1 MATPDLQFALLPERK
16 IDRRALAV
24 SYGSVLLLLLILLL
38 AKVIWPERLEI
49 GQRFVVTELIPRPDL
64 EPKPIEIKPQ
74 PQPQPVVHKRPVPV
88 RVSEAPKLIVPREIH
103 RPRPER
109 PEIAPPKV
117 ALNNFTPP
125 VLVPNSSKPQM
136 ARIVHTGDFGSSA
149 TATLKAPPSNVQT
162 GGFGD
167 PNGIPG
173 QGKQGAHLD
182 AANAGAFDLPQ
193 GPGTGNG
200 TGGAQG
206 LKGTVASAGF
216 GNGIAQPSQGDGQ
229 SHGSVQNAGFAP
241 QQAAKS
247 GIKLQ
252 QPDRGPATTPVEITF
267 KPDPIYTDE
276 ARQLKLEGE
285 VLLEVIFGAN
295 GQLRV
300 NRVVRSLGHG
310 LDEAA
315 IAAANRMRFKPA
327 LRDGQPVDST
337 AVVHVLFQLAS

>member
-1 MATPDLQFALLPERK
+1 MATPDLQFALLPEGK
-16 IDRRALAV
+16 VDRRALAV
-24 SYGSVLLLLLILLL
+24 SYGSVLLLLFSL
-38 AKVIWPERLEI
+38 AIIKVIWPERLKI
-49 GQRFVVTELIPRPDL
+49 GQRFELTELIPRPDL
-64 EPKPIEIKPQ
+64 EPKPIKVKPQ
-74 PQPQPVVHKRPVPV
+74 PAVQTRPVPLP
-88 RVSEAPKLIVPREIH
+88 VSKTAKLIVPPEIRRAH
-103 RPRPER
+103 PEQ

-117 ALNNFTPP
+117 ALNNFAAPL
-125 VLVPNSSKPQM
+125 LVPNSSNAQT

-149 TATLKAPPSNVQT
+149 TATLKAAAPNVQT

-173 QGKQGAHLD
+173 QGKPGAHLY
-182 AANAGAFDLPQ
+182 AANTGAFDLPQ
-193 GPGTGNG
+193 GPATGNG
-200 TGGAQG
+200 TGGAKG
-206 LKGTVASAGF
+206 LKGTIASAGF
-216 GNGIAQPSQGDGQ
+216 GKGLAQSSQGDGQ

-241 QQAAKS
+241 QQVAKS
-247 GIKLQ
+247 GINLQ
-252 QPDRGPATTPVEITF
+252 QPDRGPATTPVEITY
-267 KPDPIYTDE
+267 KPNPIYTDE

-300 NRVVRSLGHG
+300 NRVIRALGHG

>member
-1 MATPDLQFALLPERK
+1 MATPDLQFALLPEGK

-24 SYGSVLLLLLILLL
+24 SYASVLLLLFSL
-38 AKVIWPERLEI
+38 AIIKVIWPDRLRI
-49 GQRFVVTELIPRPDL
+49 GQRFELTELIPRPDL
-64 EPKPIEIKPQ
+64 EPEPIQAK
-74 PQPQPVVHKRPVPV
+74 PQPQPVVHTRPVPV
-88 RVSEAPKLIVPREIH
+88 PVSETPKLIVPPEIR
-103 RPRPER
+103 RPRAEQ

-117 ALNNFTPP
+117 ELNNFAAPA
-125 VLVPNSSKPQM
+125 LVPNSSNLQIAK
-136 ARIVHTGDFGSSA
+136 IVHSADFGSSA
-149 TATLKAPPSNVQT
+149 TTTLKAAAPNVQT

-173 QGKQGAHLD
+173 QGKPNAHLY
-182 AANAGAFDLPQ
+182 APNTGAFDLPQ

-200 TGGAQG
+200 TGGAKG
-206 LKGTVASAGF
+206 LKGTIASAGF
-216 GNGIAQPSQGDGQ
+216 GNGIAQSSQGDGQ
-229 SHGSVQNAGFAP
+229 GHGSFENAGFAS
-241 QQAAKS
+241 QQVAKS
-247 GIKLQ
+247 GVNLQ
-252 QPDRGPATTPVEITF
+252 QPDRGPATTPVEITY
-267 KPDPIYTDE
+267 KPEPIYTDE

-300 NRVVRSLGHG
+300 NRVIRALGHG